1 MVETRGWGSREKSE
15 CLIGTELQLGKMRS
29 SGDLLYNEVNILST
43 TEQHT

>member
-15 CLIGTELQLGKMRS
+15 SLIGTELQLEKMRS

-43 TEQHT
+43 IEQHT